1 LAHDRNGRAP
11 PPFLAA
17 HEARSMMTLYTAWL
31 RYLTDSW
38 ELGLEAQT
46 VVGLRLAKLAA
57 GDAAA
62 LSEAHQ
68 MVSEKILAAAEVQM
82 KTASAVLSGQ
92 SHRAPAAALAH
103 YRRKVRANR
112 RRLSR

>member
-1 LAHDRNGRAP
+1 MIA
-11 PPFLAA
+11 
-17 HEARSMMTLYTAWL
+17 LYNAWL
-31 RYLTDSW
+31 RYLTDSF

-46 VVGLRLAKLAA
+46 VMGLRMAKLAA

-62 LSEAHQ
+62 VTEAQ
-68 MVSEKILAAAEVQM
+68 RMVSEKILAAAEVQM
-82 KTASAVLSGQ
+82 KTATAVLSGRGDQ
-92 SHRAPAAALAH
+92 APAAALAH